1 MDAKKEKEIAQK
13 LYLKIELFMR
23 ENNTNRHRIAEK
35 MGHRKQSVSEIM
47 LRLKDGKFPRISSL
61 LKLQEA
67 LGTTLIFFDI

>member
-23 ENNTNRHRIAEK
+23 ENNTNRHKIAEK
-35 MGHRKQSVSEIM
+35 MGHRKQAVSEIM